1 MTQIDKS
8 KSYIKYAYDIIEGR
22 EVAGKL
28 IILACKRFL
37 SWFERD
43 DVTFNYDDV
52 DAKIRFVSKF
62 KLTEDPFTGKPFN
75 LLPYQQWIFANI
87 FGFFYTGT
95 DNRVIRNVLLLMAR
109 KQGKTQLAAG
119 LLLAALLMDKQI
131 SVTGY
136 TIANSSEQAG
146 LAFKAICDLCSTVDP
161 KQKIFQRGK
170 ARVIKN
176 IEIPATKSRIRVLS
190 SDTSKLDG
198 LNPQIFIQDEGHAAK
213 TDDIWGV
220 MTTGQDARHN
230 PLAIS
235 ISTAGFL
242 VGDEYPLYAQW
253 RACKNILE
261 GCVDDDSWFSAL
273 YQIDEDD
280 DWKDPTVWKKACPSL
295 GITIPESAI
304 KSKLNNVISN
314 PSMEV
319 QFKTKQLNIWCQ
331 SETTWISNEKIKEV
345 TGRVDY
351 DMFDP
356 DDDVCIIGVDL
367 AERSDLCTVTL
378 LVHKDDI
385 FYFKAYPFIC
395 RDAYENSKNKDL
407 YRQWVRQGYLILV
420 DEESID
426 INWVVKYIQEIENHI
441 PIALCAYDPYHAN
454 QLKIECKKEGI
465 RMRPVRQGL
474 SAFAEPTAVL
484 EHLILT
490 KQCVIDDN
498 PVIRWCFSNVLIK
511 TDENENKKPVK
522 SGQNNKIDI
531 VVAMIQS
538 VKLWM
543 ELEGVID
550 VSDLNPV
557 ILK

>member
-8 KSYIKYAYDIIEGR
+8 KLYIQYNEDVINDKITTGKYIK
-22 EVAGKL
+22 
-28 IILACKRFL
+28 LACLRMK
-37 SWFERD
+37 SWFNRD
-43 DVTFNYDDV
+43 DVYFDYADTDL
-52 DAKIRFVSKF
+52 KIRFMEKLKHSKGKYSGHNF
-62 KLTEDPFTGKPFN
+62 K
-75 LLPYQQWIFANI
+75 LLPYQEWITANI
-87 FGFFYTGT
+87 IGWKWTET
-95 DNRVIRNVLLLMAR
+95 KTRVIN
-109 KQGKTQLAAG
+109 T
-119 LLLAALLMDKQI
+119 ALLMLARKAGKTFFASALMNAIIMTDKEMGAEGYMI
-131 SVTGY
+131 S
-136 TIANSSEQAG
+136 NSAQQAG
-146 LAFKAICDLCSTVDP
+146 IAFEHASQQCSSIDP
-161 KQKIFQRGK
+161 KGKIFYRF
-170 ARVIKN
+170 RS
-176 IEIPATKSRIRVLS
+176 EIRIPLLKSKIQILS

-198 LNPQIFIQDEGHAAK
+198 RSPSVFIVDEFHSAK
-213 TDDIWGV
+213 TNEIFNILR
-220 MTTGQDARHN
+220 TGQGIRENA
-230 PLAIS
+230 LGII
-235 ISTAGFL
+235 ISTAGFN
-242 VGDEYPLYAQW
+242 VGEEYPLYNTW
-253 RACKNILE
+253 SMCKQILDGNIE
-261 GCVDDDSWFSAL
+261 NDSYFAAL
-273 YQIDEDD
+273 YQLDDEDD
-280 DWKDPTVWKKACPSL
+280 WHNEDTWIKANPTLGSTVSYKYLREQVQEAVNSPS
-295 GITIPESAI
+295 S
-304 KSKLNNVISN
+304 
-314 PSMEV
+314 EV
-319 QFKTKQLNIWCQ
+319 SIKTKNFNMFCQ
-331 SETTWISNEKIKEV
+331 SELVWISNEKIKEV

-356 DDDVCIIGVDL
+356 EEDVCIIGVDL

-441 PIALCAYDPYHAN
+441 PIAVCAYDPYHAN

-474 SAFAEPTAVL
+474 SSFAEPTSVL

>member
-8 KSYIKYAYDIIEGR
+8 KPYIKYAYDIIEGR

-52 DAKIRFVSKF
+52 DAKIRFISKF
-62 KLTEDPFTGKPFN
+62 KLTEAPFTGNPFN

-87 FGFFYTGT
+87 FGFFYKGT

-119 LLLAALLMDKQI
+119 LLLADLVMDKQI

-146 LAFKAICDLCSTVDP
+146 LAFKAICDLCSSVDP
-161 KQKIFQRGK
+161 KQKVFQRGK

-242 VGDEYPLYAQW
+242 VGEEYPLYAQW

-356 DDDVCIIGVDL
+356 DEDVCIIGVDL

-441 PIALCAYDPYHAN
+441 PIAVCAYDPYHAN

>member
-8 KSYIKYAYDIIEGR
+8 KPYIKYAYDIIEGR

-37 SWFERD
+37 SWFDRD
-43 DVTFNYDDV
+43 DLIFNYDDV

-87 FGFFYTGT
+87 FGFFYKGT

-119 LLLAALLMDKQI
+119 LLLSALVMDKQI

-146 LAFKAICDLCSTVDP
+146 LAFKAISDLCSTVDP
-161 KQKIFQRGK
+161 KQKVFQRGK

-242 VGDEYPLYAQW
+242 VGEEYPLYAQW

-356 DDDVCIIGVDL
+356 DEDVCIIGVDL

-441 PIALCAYDPYHAN
+441 PIAVCAYDPYHAN

-474 SAFAEPTAVL
+474 SSFAEPTSVL

>member
-8 KSYIKYAYDIIEGR
+8 KPYIKYAYDIIEGR

-37 SWFERD
+37 SWFDRD
-43 DVTFNYDDV
+43 DLIFNYDDV

-87 FGFFYTGT
+87 FGFFYKGT

-119 LLLAALLMDKQI
+119 LLLSALVMDKQI

-146 LAFKAICDLCSTVDP
+146 LAFKAISDLCSTVDP
-161 KQKIFQRGK
+161 KQKVFQRGK

-242 VGDEYPLYAQW
+242 VGEEYPLYAQW

-345 TGRVDY
+345 TGKVDY

-356 DDDVCIIGVDL
+356 EEDVCIIGVDL

-441 PIALCAYDPYHAN
+441 PIAVCAYDPYHAN

-474 SAFAEPTAVL
+474 SAFAEPTSVL

>member
-8 KSYIKYAYDIIEGR
+8 KPYIKYAYDIIEGR

-87 FGFFYTGT
+87 FGFFYKGT

-119 LLLAALLMDKQI
+119 LLLAALVMDKQI

-146 LAFKAICDLCSTVDP
+146 LAFKAISDLCSTVDP
-161 KQKIFQRGK
+161 KQKVFQRGK

-213 TDDIWGV
+213 SDDIWGV

-242 VGDEYPLYAQW
+242 VGEEYPLYAQW

-345 TGRVDY
+345 TGRVEY

-356 DDDVCIIGVDL
+356 DEDVCIIGVDL

-378 LVHKDDI
+378 LVNKDDI

-441 PIALCAYDPYHAN
+441 PIAVCAYDPYHAN

>member
-8 KSYIKYAYDIIEGR
+8 KPYIKYAYDIIEGR

-37 SWFERD
+37 SWFDRD
-43 DVTFNYDDV
+43 DLTFNYDDV

-62 KLTEDPFTGKPFN
+62 KLTEAPFTGKPFN

-87 FGFFYTGT
+87 FGFFYKGT

-119 LLLAALLMDKQI
+119 LLLSALIMDKQI

-146 LAFKAICDLCSTVDP
+146 LAFKSICDLCSSVDP

-176 IEIPATKSRIRVLS
+176 IEIPSTKSRIRVLS

-242 VGDEYPLYAQW
+242 VGEEYPLYAQW
-253 RACKNILE
+253 HACKNILE

-345 TGRVDY
+345 TGRVEY

-356 DDDVCIIGVDL
+356 EDDVCIIGVDL

-441 PIALCAYDPYHAN
+441 PIAVCAYDPYHAN

>member
-1 MTQIDKS
+1 MTDYNLDYAYIQYNEDVLNDKITTG
-8 KSYIKYAYDIIEGR
+8 KYIK
-22 EVAGKL
+22 
-28 IILACKRFL
+28 LACLRMK
-37 SWFERD
+37 SWFNRD
-43 DVTFNYDDV
+43 DIYFDYDDV
-52 DAKIRFVSKF
+52 ELKLRYMKKLKHSKGKYAGKNF
-62 KLTEDPFTGKPFN
+62 DP
-75 LLPYQQWIFANI
+75 LPYQEWITANI
-87 FGFFYTGT
+87 IGWKWTET
-95 DNRVIRNVLLLMAR
+95 KTRVIN
-109 KQGKTQLAAG
+109 T
-119 LLLAALLMDKQI
+119 ALLMLARKAGKTFFAASLMNAIIITDKEMGAEGYMI
-131 SVTGY
+131 S
-136 TIANSSEQAG
+136 NSAQQAG
-146 LAFKAICDLCSTVDP
+146 IAFEHASNQCASIDP
-161 KQKIFQRGK
+161 KGKIFSRF
-170 ARVIKN
+170 RS
-176 IEIPATKSRIRVLS
+176 EIRIPLLNSKMQVLA
-190 SDTSKLDG
+190 SDTTKLDG
-198 LNPQIFIQDEGHAAK
+198 LGSSVFIVDEYHSAK
-213 TDDIWGV
+213 TNEIFNILR
-220 MTTGQDARHN
+220 TGQGIRENA
-230 PLAIS
+230 LGII
-235 ISTAGFL
+235 ISTAGFN
-242 VGDEYPLYAQW
+242 VGEEYPLYNTW
-253 RACKNILE
+253 SMCKQILDGNIE
-261 GCVDDDSWFSAL
+261 NDSYFAAL
-273 YQIDEDD
+273 YQLDDED
-280 DWKDPTVWKKACPSL
+280 DWKDEKTWIKANPTLGDTVSYKYLREQVQQAINSPS
-295 GITIPESAI
+295 S
-304 KSKLNNVISN
+304 
-314 PSMEV
+314 EV
-319 QFKTKQLNIWCQ
+319 SIKTKNFNMFCQ
-331 SETTWISNEKIKEV
+331 SELVWIPNEKIKEV

-356 DDDVCIIGVDL
+356 DEDVCIIGVDL

-441 PIALCAYDPYHAN
+441 PIAVCAYDPYHAN

>member
-8 KSYIKYAYDIIEGR
+8 KPYIKYAYDIIEGR

-87 FGFFYTGT
+87 FGFFYKGT

-119 LLLAALLMDKQI
+119 LLLAALVMDKQI

-146 LAFKAICDLCSTVDP
+146 LAFKAISDLCSTVDP
-161 KQKIFQRGK
+161 KQKVFQRGK

-213 TDDIWGV
+213 SDDIWGV

-242 VGDEYPLYAQW
+242 VGEEYPLYAQW

-356 DDDVCIIGVDL
+356 DEDVCIIGVDL

-378 LVHKDDI
+378 LVNKDDI

-426 INWVVKYIQEIENHI
+426 INWVVKYIQEIEKHI
-441 PIALCAYDPYHAN
+441 TIAVCAYDPYHAN

>member
-1 MTQIDKS
+1 MNATITTGK
-8 KSYIKYAYDIIEGR
+8 YIK
-22 EVAGKL
+22 
-28 IILACKRFL
+28 LACLRMK
-37 SWFERD
+37 SWFNRND
-43 DVTFNYDDV
+43 IYFDYDDT
-52 DAKIRFVSKF
+52 DLKIRFMEKLKHSKGKYAGNNF
-62 KLTEDPFTGKPFN
+62 KLIS
-75 LLPYQQWIFANI
+75 YQQWITANI
-87 FGFFYTGT
+87 IGWKWKESNT
-95 DNRVIRNVLLLMAR
+95 RVIN
-109 KQGKTQLAAG
+109 T
-119 LLLAALLMDKQI
+119 ALLMLARKAGKTFFAAALMLSIIMTDKEIGAEGYMI
-131 SVTGY
+131 S
-136 TIANSSEQAG
+136 NSAQQAG
-146 LAFKAICDLCSTVDP
+146 IAFEHASNQCSSIDN
-161 KQKIFQRGK
+161 KGKIFERY
-170 ARVIKN
+170 RS
-176 IEIPATKSRIRVLS
+176 EIRIPLLKSKIQILS

-198 LNPQIFIQDEGHAAK
+198 RSPSVFICDEYHSAK
-213 TDDIWGV
+213 TNEIFNILR
-220 MTTGQDARHN
+220 TGQGIRENA
-230 PLAIS
+230 LGII
-235 ISTAGFL
+235 ISTAGFN
-242 VGDEYPLYAQW
+242 VGEEYPLYNTW
-253 RACKNILE
+253 SMCKKILE
-261 GCVDDDSWFSAL
+261 GNIENDSYFAAL
-273 YQIDEDD
+273 YQLDDED
-280 DWKDPTVWKKACPSL
+280 DWKDENTWIKANPTLGDTVSYKYLREQVQQAINSPS
-295 GITIPESAI
+295 S
-304 KSKLNNVISN
+304 
-314 PSMEV
+314 EV
-319 QFKTKQLNIWCQ
+319 SIKTKNFNMFCQ
-331 SETTWISNEKIKEV
+331 SELVWIPNEKIKEV
-345 TGRVDY
+345 TGKVDY

-356 DDDVCIIGVDL
+356 DEDVCIIGVDL

-378 LVHKDDI
+378 LVNKDDI

-441 PIALCAYDPYHAN
+441 PIAVCAYDPYHAN

>member
-8 KSYIKYAYDIIEGR
+8 KPYIKYAYDIIEGR

-37 SWFERD
+37 SWFDRD
-43 DVTFNYDDV
+43 DLIFNYDDV

-87 FGFFYTGT
+87 FGFFYKGT
-95 DNRVIRNVLLLMAR
+95 DNRVIRNALLLMAR

-119 LLLAALLMDKQI
+119 LLLAALVMDKQI

-146 LAFKAICDLCSTVDP
+146 LAFKAISDLCSSVDP
-161 KQKIFQRGK
+161 KQKVFQRGK

-356 DDDVCIIGVDL
+356 EEDVCIIGVDL

-441 PIALCAYDPYHAN
+441 PIAVCAYDPYHAN

-474 SAFAEPTAVL
+474 SSFAEPTSVL

>member
-1 MTQIDKS
+1 MTQVDKS
-8 KSYIKYAYDIIEGR
+8 KLYIQYIEDVLSGKEIAGWFIRKACERARSWFGRDDIELR
-22 EVAGKL
+22 YEEVDKKIRLVQKITQKKGLQAGKH
-28 IILACKRFL
+28 
-37 SWFERD
+37 
-43 DVTFNYDDV
+43 
-52 DAKIRFVSKF
+52 
-62 KLTEDPFTGKPFN
+62 FN
-75 LLPYQQWIFANI
+75 LLPFQQFIFMNI
-87 FGFFYTGT
+87 FGWYYVNT
-95 DNRVIRNVLLLMAR
+95 DKRVI
-109 KQGKTQLAAG
+109 KS
-119 LLLAALLMDKQI
+119 ALLMMARQTGKSYIAAAI
-131 SVTGY
+131 SLAIALDPSLPAPSVDY
-136 TIANSSEQAG
+136 LANSSKQAAI
-146 LAFKAICDLCSTVDP
+146 AFGHCKDQAFSLDP
-161 KQKIFQRGK
+161 KGKIFSRFRSEIRIPMTG
-170 ARVIKN
+170 ASIN
-176 IEIPATKSRIRVLS
+176 ILAA
-190 SDTSKLDG
+190 DDSKLDG
-198 LNPQIFIQDEGHAAK
+198 RASYFIMDELHEMK
-213 TDDIWGV
+213 DWKLPEV
-220 MTTGQDARHN
+220 MLSGQGSLKN
-230 PLAIS
+230 PLAIF
-235 ISTAGFL
+235 ISTTGWHASPEF
-242 VGDEYPLYAQW
+242 PLYNMWEQA
-253 RACKNILE
+253 KNILN
-261 GCVDDDSWFSAL
+261 GNITDDSSFYMIFQL
-273 YQIDEDD
+273 DDED
-280 DWKDPTVWKKACPSL
+280 DWKDPEVWKKAIPTL
-295 GITIPESAI
+295 GVAVDEDYIKNRIHEATI
-304 KSKLNNVISN
+304 N
-314 PSMEV
+314 PSKEV
-319 QFKTKQLNIWCQ
+319 EIKTKNLNLWCQ
-331 SETTWISNEKIKEV
+331 SETTWITNEKIKEV

-356 DDDVCIIGVDL
+356 DEDVCIIGVDL

-441 PIALCAYDPYHAN
+441 PIAVCAYDPYHAN

-474 SAFAEPTAVL
+474 SSFAEPTSVL

>member
-1 MTQIDKS
+1 MTKIDKS
-8 KSYIKYAYDIIEGR
+8 KPYIKYAYDIIEGR

-37 SWFERD
+37 SWFDRD
-43 DVTFNYDDV
+43 DLIFNYDDV

-62 KLTEDPFTGKPFN
+62 KLTEAPFTGKPFN

-87 FGFFYTGT
+87 FGFFYKGT

-119 LLLAALLMDKQI
+119 LLLSALVMDKQI

-146 LAFKAICDLCSTVDP
+146 LAFKSISDLCSSVDP
-161 KQKIFQRGK
+161 KQKVFQRGK

-242 VGDEYPLYAQW
+242 VGEEYPLYAQW

-345 TGRVDY
+345 TGKVDY

-356 DDDVCIIGVDL
+356 EEDVCIIGVDL

-407 YRQWVRQGYLILV
+407 YRQWVKQGYLILV

-441 PIALCAYDPYHAN
+441 PIAVCAYDPYHAN

>member
-1 MTQIDKS
+1 MSEYDIS
-8 KSYIKYAYDIIEGR
+8 KDYIKYNEDVLNSKITT
-22 EVAGKL
+22 GKY
-28 IILACKRFL
+28 IKLACLRMK
-37 SWFERD
+37 SWFNRN
-43 DVTFNYDDV
+43 DVYFDYDDV
-52 DAKIRFVSKF
+52 ELKIRFMEKLKHSKGKYSGNNF
-62 KLTEDPFTGKPFN
+62 K
-75 LLPYQQWIFANI
+75 LLPYQQWITANI
-87 FGFFYTGT
+87 IGWKWTST
-95 DNRVIRNVLLLMAR
+95 KTRVIN
-109 KQGKTQLAAG
+109 T
-119 LLLAALLMDKQI
+119 ALLMLARKAGKTFFASALMNAIIMTDKEMGAEGYMI
-131 SVTGY
+131 S
-136 TIANSSEQAG
+136 NSAQQAG
-146 LAFKAICDLCSTVDP
+146 IAFEHASNQCASIDP
-161 KQKIFQRGK
+161 KGKIFSRF
-170 ARVIKN
+170 RS
-176 IEIPATKSRIRVLS
+176 EIRIPLLKSKIQILS

-198 LNPQIFIQDEGHAAK
+198 RSPSVFICDEYHSAK
-213 TDDIWGV
+213 TNEIFNILR
-220 MTTGQDARHN
+220 TGQGIRENA
-230 PLAIS
+230 LGII
-235 ISTAGFL
+235 ISTAGFND
-242 VGDEYPLYAQW
+242 GEEYPLYNTW
-253 RACKNILE
+253 SMCKQILDGNIE
-261 GCVDDDSWFSAL
+261 NDSYFAAL
-273 YQIDEDD
+273 YQLDDEDD
-280 DWKDPTVWKKACPSL
+280 WHNEDTWIKANPTLDSTVSYKYLREQVQEAVNSPS
-295 GITIPESAI
+295 S
-304 KSKLNNVISN
+304 
-314 PSMEV
+314 EV
-319 QFKTKQLNIWCQ
+319 SIKTKNFNMFCQ
-331 SETTWISNEKIKEV
+331 SELVWISNEKIKEV

-356 DDDVCIIGVDL
+356 DEDVCIIGVDL

-441 PIALCAYDPYHAN
+441 PIAVCAYDPYHAN

-465 RMRPVRQGL
+465 RMKPVRQGL

>member
-43 DVTFNYDDV
+43 DLTFNYDDV
-52 DAKIRFVSKF
+52 DAKIRFISKF
-62 KLTEDPFTGKPFN
+62 KLTEDPFTGKQFN

-87 FGFFYTGT
+87 FGFFYKGT

-119 LLLAALLMDKQI
+119 LLLAALVMDKQI

-146 LAFKAICDLCSTVDP
+146 LAFKAISDLCSTVDP
-161 KQKIFQRGK
+161 KQKVFQRGK

-213 TDDIWGV
+213 SDDIWGV

-235 ISTAGFL
+235 ISTAGFN
-242 VGDEYPLYAQW
+242 VGEEYPLYAQW

-356 DDDVCIIGVDL
+356 EEDVCIIGVDL

-441 PIALCAYDPYHAN
+441 PIAVCAYDPYHAN

>member
-1 MTQIDKS
+1 MTDYNIDYQ
-8 KSYIKYAYDIIEGR
+8 YIKYNEDVLNEKIIT
-22 EVAGKL
+22 GKY
-28 IILACKRFL
+28 IKLACLRMK
-37 SWFERD
+37 SWFNRD
-43 DVTFNYDDV
+43 DIYFDYDDV
-52 DAKIRFVSKF
+52 ELKLRFMKKLKHSK
-62 KLTEDPFTGKPFN
+62 GKYAGNNFE
-75 LLPYQQWIFANI
+75 LLPYQQWITANI
-87 FGFFYTGT
+87 VGWKWKESNT
-95 DNRVIRNVLLLMAR
+95 RVIN
-109 KQGKTQLAAG
+109 T
-119 LLLAALLMDKQI
+119 ALLMLARKAGKTFFAAALMLSIIMTDKEIGAEGYMI
-131 SVTGY
+131 S
-136 TIANSSEQAG
+136 NSAQQAG
-146 LAFKAICDLCSTVDP
+146 IAFEHASNQCSSID
-161 KQKIFQRGK
+161 KKGKIFERY
-170 ARVIKN
+170 RS
-176 IEIPATKSRIRVLS
+176 EIRIPLLKSKLQILS
-190 SDTSKLDG
+190 SDTTKLDG
-198 LNPQIFIQDEGHAAK
+198 RSPSVFICDEYHSAK
-213 TDDIWGV
+213 TNEIFNILR
-220 MTTGQDARHN
+220 TGQGIRENA
-230 PLAIS
+230 LGII
-235 ISTAGFL
+235 ISTAGFN
-242 VGDEYPLYAQW
+242 VGEEYPLYNTW
-253 RACKNILE
+253 SMCKQILE
-261 GCVDDDSWFSAL
+261 GNIENDSYFAAL
-273 YQIDEDD
+273 YQLDDED
-280 DWKDPTVWKKACPSL
+280 DWKDEKTWIKANPTLGDTVSYKYLREQVQQAINSPS
-295 GITIPESAI
+295 S
-304 KSKLNNVISN
+304 
-314 PSMEV
+314 EV
-319 QFKTKQLNIWCQ
+319 SIKTKNFNMFCQ
-331 SETTWISNEKIKEV
+331 SELVWISNEKIKEV

-356 DDDVCIIGVDL
+356 EEDVCIIGVDL

-441 PIALCAYDPYHAN
+441 PIAVCAYDPYHAN

>member
-8 KSYIKYAYDIIEGR
+8 KPYIKYAYDIIEGR

-87 FGFFYTGT
+87 FGFFYKGT

-119 LLLAALLMDKQI
+119 LLLAALVMDKQI

-146 LAFKAICDLCSTVDP
+146 LAFKAISDLCSTVDP
-161 KQKIFQRGK
+161 KQKVFQRGK

-213 TDDIWGV
+213 SDDIWGV

-242 VGDEYPLYAQW
+242 VGEEYPLYAQW

-280 DWKDPTVWKKACPSL
+280 DWKDQTVWKKACPSL

-356 DDDVCIIGVDL
+356 DEDVCIIGVDL

-441 PIALCAYDPYHAN
+441 PIAVCAYDPYHAN

>member
-1 MTQIDKS
+1 
-8 KSYIKYAYDIIEGR
+8 
-22 EVAGKL
+22 
-28 IILACKRFL
+28 
-37 SWFERD
+37 
-43 DVTFNYDDV
+43 
-52 DAKIRFVSKF
+52 
-62 KLTEDPFTGKPFN
+62 
-75 LLPYQQWIFANI
+75 
-87 FGFFYTGT
+87 
-95 DNRVIRNVLLLMAR
+95 
-109 KQGKTQLAAG
+109 
-119 LLLAALLMDKQI
+119 
-131 SVTGY
+131 
-136 TIANSSEQAG
+136 
-146 LAFKAICDLCSTVDP
+146 
-161 KQKIFQRGK
+161 
-170 ARVIKN
+170 
-176 IEIPATKSRIRVLS
+176 
-190 SDTSKLDG
+190 
-198 LNPQIFIQDEGHAAK
+198 
-213 TDDIWGV
+213 
-220 MTTGQDARHN
+220 
-230 PLAIS
+230 
-235 ISTAGFL
+235 
-242 VGDEYPLYAQW
+242 
-253 RACKNILE
+253 
-261 GCVDDDSWFSAL
+261 
-273 YQIDEDD
+273 
-280 DWKDPTVWKKACPSL
+280 
-295 GITIPESAI
+295 
-304 KSKLNNVISN
+304 
-314 PSMEV
+314 MEV

-356 DDDVCIIGVDL
+356 DEDVCIIGVDL

-441 PIALCAYDPYHAN
+441 PIAVCAYDPYHAN

>member
-8 KSYIKYAYDIIEGR
+8 KQYIKYAYDIIEGR

-87 FGFFYTGT
+87 FGFFYKGT

-119 LLLAALLMDKQI
+119 LLLAALVMDKQI

-146 LAFKAICDLCSTVDP
+146 LAFKAISDLCSTVDP
-161 KQKIFQRGK
+161 KQKVFQRGK

-213 TDDIWGV
+213 SDDIWGV

-242 VGDEYPLYAQW
+242 VGEEYPLYAQW

-356 DDDVCIIGVDL
+356 DEDVCIIGVDL

-426 INWVVKYIQEIENHI
+426 INWVVKYIQEIEKHI
-441 PIALCAYDPYHAN
+441 NIAVCAYDPYHAN

>member
-8 KSYIKYAYDIIEGR
+8 KPYIKYAYDIIEGR

-87 FGFFYTGT
+87 FGFFYKGT

-119 LLLAALLMDKQI
+119 LLLAALVMDKQI

-146 LAFKAICDLCSTVDP
+146 LAFKAISDLCSTVDP
-161 KQKIFQRGK
+161 KQKVFQRGK

-213 TDDIWGV
+213 SDDIWGV

-242 VGDEYPLYAQW
+242 VGEEYPLYAQW

-356 DDDVCIIGVDL
+356 DEDVCIIGVDL

-378 LVHKDDI
+378 LVNKDDI

-407 YRQWVRQGYLILV
+407 YRQWVRQGYLVLV

-441 PIALCAYDPYHAN
+441 TIAVCAYDPYHAN

-538 VKLWM
+538 VKIWM